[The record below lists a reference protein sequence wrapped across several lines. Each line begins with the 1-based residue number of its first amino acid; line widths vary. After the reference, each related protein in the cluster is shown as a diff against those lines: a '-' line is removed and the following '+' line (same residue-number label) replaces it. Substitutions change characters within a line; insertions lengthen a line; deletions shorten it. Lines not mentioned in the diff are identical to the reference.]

1 MPAFDP
7 KRTLLSCAQPFL
19 CLPNLISFK
28 KTQKRGVCMNFKL
41 MVAALAIGAVP
52 VCAQAQAP
60 NPPKPSKPAK
70 AAPAAPVTTAA
81 AAQKVV
87 KTISGDK
94 AKTQTYCDIG
104 KLDSQIED
112 AEQKQ
117 DLNKID
123 DLNKKMD
130 ELATKLGPEYV
141 ALMNRLEDIDPNSK
155 EALEV
160 GSALETLNKL
170 CAK

>member
-1 MPAFDP
+1 
-7 KRTLLSCAQPFL
+7 
-19 CLPNLISFK
+19 
-28 KTQKRGVCMNFKL
+28 MNIKL
-41 MVAALAIGAVP
+41 TVAVLAITAMP

-60 NPPKPSKPAK
+60 SPPKPSKPAK
-70 AAPAAPVTTAA
+70 AAPAAPVTIAA

-104 KLDSQIED
+104 KLGSQIED

-117 DLNKID
+117 DMNKID
-123 DLNKKMD
+123 ELNKKMD
-130 ELATKLGPEYV
+130 EMATRLGSEYV
-141 ALMNRLEDIDPNSK
+141 ALINRLDDIDPNSK
-155 EALEV
+155 EALEI
-160 GSALETLNKL
+160 GSALQNLDKL